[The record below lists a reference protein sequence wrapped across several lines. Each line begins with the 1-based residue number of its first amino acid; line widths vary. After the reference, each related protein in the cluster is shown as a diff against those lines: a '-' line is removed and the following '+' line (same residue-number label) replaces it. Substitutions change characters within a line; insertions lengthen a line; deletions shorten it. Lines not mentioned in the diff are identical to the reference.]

1 MRWLL
6 LKDLRILRRS
16 PGLVA
21 LLILYPVVLS
31 VLIGFALS
39 AGPDKPKVAFVSLV
53 QPGNDKLQLG
63 DETLDLSSY
72 QGQLFDAI
80 DRVPVDCNG
89 KTALQCRQAAIDT
102 VESGEAMAA
111 LVVPED
117 FAARL
122 GGLQSLALSGPP
134 TIEVFYNAD
143 DPVKAAFV
151 EDTLEA
157 QLRDA
162 NLALTTKFTEIG
174 LSYLSRIVDGGKIE
188 VPLSD
193 DIELLGLRRSEELVR
208 RVRSQVPPAQRAEL
222 DEVIRFSRLGRRNLD
237 FSGPLLRAVSEPIR
251 VEQVALDGGD
261 TSLSSFAVALAV
273 AVSLMFITLLL
284 AAGSLALEREENAF
298 ARLVRGLVSRT
309 GLLVEKAGLAA
320 ICSLVI
326 CLAMLAGLGLFVD
339 LDWARAP
346 LWVAALAVSALAF
359 GALGVAVGAVTRE
372 VRAASLLCVMIS
384 LPLAFLA
391 LVPSGSVAPAV
402 DDVARAISAVFPF
415 RPTLDALDAALN
427 GGGSLAVPLAHL
439 AALALAFGALAR
451 LALRRFA

>member
-21 LLILYPVVLS
+21 LLVLYPVVLS

-39 AGPDKPKVAFVSLV
+39 AGPDKPKVAYVSLV
-53 QPGNDKLQLG
+53 PPESRAVELGNEKV
-63 DETLDLSSY
+63 DLSKY
-72 QGQLFDAI
+72 EDTLFDAI
-80 DRVPVDCNG
+80 DPVQVDCEN
-89 KTALQCRQAAIDT
+89 KTTLQCRQAAIDK
-102 VESGEAMAA
+102 VESGAAIAA
-111 LVVPED
+111 LVIPED
-117 FAARL
+117 FADRL
-122 GGLQSLALSGPP
+122 GGLQTLALSGPP

-151 EDTLEA
+151 EDTIKS

-174 LSYLSRIVDGGKIE
+174 LSYLGLVVDGGTIHP
-188 VPLSD
+188 PLSD
-193 DIELLGLRRSEELVR
+193 GIDILGLKRAEEIVAKVR
-208 RVRSQVPPAQRAEL
+208 PDVSPAQRAEL
-222 DEVIRFSRLGRRNLD
+222 DKVIRFSRLARENLD
-237 FSGPLLRAVSEPIR
+237 FSAPLLRSVSEPIR
-251 VEQVALDGGD
+251 VEQVPLNGGD

-273 AVSLMFITLLL
+273 AVSLMFVALLL
-284 AAGSLALEREENAF
+284 AAGTLALEREENAF
-298 ARLVRGLVSRT
+298 ARLVRGLVSQT

-320 ICSLVI
+320 ICSFVI
-326 CLAMLAGLGLFVD
+326 CLAMLLGLGLFVD
-339 LDWARAP
+339 LDWARLP
-346 LWVAALAVSALAF
+346 LWVVALAAGALAF

-372 VRAASLLCVMIS
+372 VRAASLLCVMLS

-391 LVPSGSVAPAV
+391 LVPSGSVAPLVYDIAHV
-402 DDVARAISAVFPF
+402 ISALFPF

-427 GGGSLAVPLAHL
+427 DSGDLVVPLLHL
-439 AALALAFGALAR
+439 AALFVAFGVLAR